1 MALQLLV
8 PLRGKAGSGST
19 TCEDGGP
26 RQEAAKVM
34 SLRAL
39 LMVIA
44 VLGAGCVTLTPEQ
57 KLAHQIFVETA
68 YRCESRYHTI
78 HVDQIDLEGG
88 LQVHADADS
97 RGEYRAFVACYHE
110 GLQAQAD
117 GDGYAGKPSEAS
129 HEPIVHGRRR
139 DDAPHR

>member
-1 MALQLLV
+1 
-8 PLRGKAGSGST
+8 
-19 TCEDGGP
+19 
-26 RQEAAKVM
+26 M

-44 VLGAGCVTLTPEQ
+44 VLGVGCVTLTPEQ

-97 RGEYRAFVACYHE
+97 RTEYRPFVACYWD
-110 GLQAQAD
+110 GLKARAEALRK
-117 GDGYAGKPSEAS
+117 AGKPVPDALLR
-129 HEPIVHGRRR
+129 EPDVQR
-139 DDAPHR
+139 D